1 VLHGETLGILLCGV
15 NGVGFAR
22 TIAENGALGEI
33 ELLF

>member
-1 VLHGETLGILLCGV
+1 MAKLWVFLLCSV

-33 ELLF
+33 DLLF

>member
-1 VLHGETLGILLCGV
+1 MAKLWGSLLCSV

-33 ELLF
+33 ELPF

>member
-1 VLHGETLGILLCGV
+1 MAKLWVFLLCGA